1 MTRTKATQKAP
12 NEPKERS
19 SYVDGLRAMYVDG
32 SLDKALDQEFTD
44 VPDLLLSELFPRLF
58 PMFN

>member
-1 MTRTKATQKAP
+1 MTRPKATQKAP

-19 SYVDGLRAMYVDG
+19 SYVDGLREMYVDG
-32 SLDKALDQEFTD
+32 SLDKAFDQQLKD

-58 PMFN
+58 PMCH